1 MAQAL
6 VIACLLASLA
16 STALAGTVYVQ
27 ETDASTG
34 YIHIATM
41 DMATGALGSPPL
53 AEITDAY
60 SSCGIGLSALDE
72 SAGQW
77 HFLSCARGHRNATLL
92 SVDLATG
99 KLAVSPLDPP
109 VQEFVSFF
117 YAASSGALMGQQLL
131 SDGRST
137 SFFSLDPGSGRW
149 HLLDPGA
156 NYTDLSTQGAYN
168 PASNTVLIPQCNSA
182 DPKYEMREISLTT
195 GRVVHAEKVSDP
207 DGFDDPPG
215 FVMGQYA
222 TGIVL
227 AEAPADSDYPA
238 GDFMVQAFLT
248 GSWPSSASSGEEPPP
263 RPPPKRNATS
273 TAPGATTLSTVYS
286 PVFKWD
292 TPDQMSQADLMR
304 VGVDPTSDAQTV
316 LMVYSDPTGDP
327 SVCYACQLSV
337 DPSDVAAGVWGQWSC
352 TPAIPTFDDWVYS
365 SGSPPPDT
373 PSIPAD
379 GGGPGTL
386 GVGAIIAIGVAVL
399 AVGAA
404 AALVVFRR
412 ARGRWPW
419 GSAAAAAE
427 EDYQAMA

>member
-207 DGFDDPPG
+207 DGFDTPPG

-263 RPPPKRNATS
+263 LASHAGAQVCPPPAAEAQRHLHGPRRDDPLDRVLSGLQVGHARPDE
-273 TAPGATTLSTVYS
+273 PGRLDARRRG
-286 PVFKWD
+286 
-292 TPDQMSQADLMR
+292 PDLRRADRAHGLQRPDRGPERLLR
-304 VGVDPTSDAQTV
+304 V
-316 LMVYSDPTGDP
+316 
-327 SVCYACQLSV
+327 
-337 DPSDVAAGVWGQWSC
+337 
-352 TPAIPTFDDWVYS
+352 PAVRRPERR
-365 SGSPPPDT
+365 
-373 PSIPAD
+373 
-379 GGGPGTL
+379 GGGS
-386 GVGAIIAIGVAVL
+386 VGA
-399 AVGAA
+399 
-404 AALVVFRR
+404 VVVH
-412 ARGRWPW
+412 ARHP
-419 GSAAAAAE
+419 
-427 EDYQAMA
+427 DV